1 MIDMRE
7 VYYIDFDVDAVSFKI
22 STLMDKWSVHL
33 IHIRGQNWRVF
44 NHSDELVYEFSFLID
59 FNNVEGRIKL
69 EDLKLNVIHHIES
82 LRDDTTYI
90 DELVLEELLY

>member
-1 MIDMRE
+1 MIEMRE
-7 VYYIDFDVDAVSFKI
+7 VYYIDFDVDEVSFKI
-22 STLMDKWSVHL
+22 STLMEKWSVHL